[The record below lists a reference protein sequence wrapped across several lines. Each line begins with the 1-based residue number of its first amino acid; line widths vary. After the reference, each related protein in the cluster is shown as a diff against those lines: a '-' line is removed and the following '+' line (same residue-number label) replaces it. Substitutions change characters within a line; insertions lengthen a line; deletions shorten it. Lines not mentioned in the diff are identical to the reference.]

1 MNYMRELNAF
11 RDWTMINR
19 PSTGVIALWYML
31 MSINNMI
38 GWKEW
43 FTAPNQTVQL
53 LTGLSRQGVE
63 STRNSLIQYGLI
75 EYKKGKSNQA
85 GSYRMISLLEEKK
98 QEVPVDNFSE
108 CQNLGTVLGTPV
120 GIDVGTVV
128 GIPLGTGV
136 GTPVAHSY
144 TRLDVDK
151 TINININNSAREAM
165 VVDNSKIDSVCPKC
179 NGQGW
184 YLTQVPFN
192 NGINTRDEAVTC
204 DCKKK
209 PASWAMEAI
218 K

>member
-85 GSYRMISLLEEKK
+85 GSYRMISLLEEKRS
-98 QEVPVDNFSE
+98 EVPVDNSSE

-120 GIDVGTVV
+120 GIGVGTVV
-128 GIPLGTGV
+128 GTPLGTGV
-136 GTPVAHSY
+136 GIPVAHSY

-151 TINININNSAREAM
+151 TININNSAHEAT
-165 VVDNSKIDSVCPKC
+165 VVDNSKFDSVCPKC

-184 YLTQVPFN
+184 YLAQVPFN
-192 NGINTRDEAVTC
+192 NGINMRDEAVTC

-209 PASWAMEAI
+209 PASWAI
-218 K
+218 GGIG